1 MCLRTGQQAHL
12 VKMAGLLGTCREQ
25 VTGDDVAILIS
36 GEHYDGSIVPG
47 DVGGGR
53 RGWLGFCRK
62 WTLKFRVEGE

>member
-47 DVGGGR
+47 DV
-53 RGWLGFCRK
+53 C
-62 WTLKFRVEGE
+62 VGERLAGILQKMDFEI